1 MGMSKRTALLSAV
14 IVTFGLGTMY
24 LGLNMKTPR
33 PPKDPH
39 SWDIL
44 IFTQTWPNTLCYS
57 WKSQNPAHTCYLPS
71 DKSIWTVHGIWPT
84 KYGTEGPQFCNKSL
98 VFNPVDIYGIKDK
111 LNQYWPDIEIRPSNA
126 TEGNSSSIMTSH
138 KKQSIWFHEWEKH
151 GTCAVVLPA
160 LDSEFKYFFQGIEW
174 SEKYNMK
181 DVLEKSNIKIN
192 STLNVADYW
201 KAVKSVLKTNAWV
214 ECVTKHDTKE
224 QMLAEI
230 RICFDKSLN
239 QIDCDGIMKPR
250 RGSIKKSHIL
260 TNCDTK
266 KPILYLD
273 YVPEQNMSTNAN
285 TTDSN
290 STSTDI
296 NLTNLNSTIDEHS
309 KLLYRLK
316 RKVFDHS
323 NEWITKRPRHF
334 DRSKS
339 HQSRT
344 NTSYNHNLN
353 RSNSFPYI
361 QRKEWDIL
369 VFSQTWPYTFCHT
382 WTVNSDTHVCNL
394 PANRNQ
400 WTIHGIWPSKIGSI
414 GPDFCNNQTAFSL
427 NSLEPIIPEL
437 HNRWT
442 EIKGSK
448 TWSKKREGDL
458 WKHEWI
464 KHGTCAKS
472 LSALDS
478 EYKYFKQGLDWS
490 KQYVLSDI
498 LEQGGIKPNGSYPVN
513 QIWHTLRTGLGK
525 NPRIDCFYEKGT
537 STPYIDEVRICFD
550 KTLSLVDCD
559 PFRRNSNKPSTNC
572 PYDKNIQ
579 YLGAVF

>member
-57 WKSQNPAHTCYLPS
+57 WKSHNAEHTCNLPS
-71 DKSIWTVHGIWPT
+71 DKNIWTIHGIWPT

-98 VFNPVDIYGIKDK
+98 VFNPASIYGIKDK
-111 LNQYWPDIEIRPSNA
+111 LNQYWPDIELSPINT
-126 TEGNSSSIMTSH
+126 TEGNSSTIMTSH

-174 SEKYNMK
+174 SEKYNMR
-181 DVLEKSNIKIN
+181 DILGKSNIKIN

-201 KAVKSVLKTNAWV
+201 KAVKSVLNTNAWID
-214 ECVTKHDTKE
+214 CVTKHDTKE

-230 RICFDKSLN
+230 RICFDKTLK

-250 RGSIKKSHIL
+250 RGSTKKSHLL
-260 TNCDTK
+260 TNCDMK

-273 YVPEQNMSTNAN
+273 YVPEQNISTNAN
-285 TTDSN
+285 STDSN
-290 STSTDI
+290 STSTDS
-296 NLTNLNSTIDEHS
+296 NLTNLNSTVD
-309 KLLYRLK
+309 
-316 RKVFDHS
+316 D
-323 NEWITKRPRHF
+323 
-334 DRSKS
+334 
-339 HQSRT
+339 
-344 NTSYNHNLN
+344 
-353 RSNSFPYI
+353 
-361 QRKEWDIL
+361 KEWDVL
-369 VFSQTWPYTFCHT
+369 VFSQSWPYTFCHT
-382 WTVNSDTHVCNL
+382 WTVNSDTHICNL

-400 WTIHGIWPSKIGSI
+400 WTIHGIWPSKIGSF
-414 GPDFCNNQTAFSL
+414 GPAYCNNQTAFSI
-427 NSLEPIIPEL
+427 NSLDTIIPEL

-442 EIKGSK
+442 EIKASK

-478 EYKYFKQGLDWS
+478 EFKYFKQGLDWS
-490 KQYVLSDI
+490 KQYVLTDI

-525 NPRIDCFYEKGT
+525 NPHIDCFYESGT
-537 STPYIDEVRICFD
+537 NAPYIDEVRLCFD

-572 PYDKNIQ
+572 PFNKNIN